1 MSNYL
6 GKGTV
11 HKSSNLALY
20 VLSELNHR
28 NEEVD
33 IHSKNTEHENMVGIK
48 NDMIDYLSND
58 KLHDENK
65 SKTINSR
72 NGRHFIQVAGGT
84 NNYSAE
90 TARKEG
96 ISQSKGFGGYAFG
109 GYARKVIGE
118 ILHELEENCPS
129 SKIENHPLILEQ
141 CLNFANSLV
150 QSVKKV

>member
-1 MSNYL
+1 MSKYL
-6 GKGTV
+6 GRGTV

-28 NEEVD
+28 SEEVD
-33 IHSKNTEHENMVGIK
+33 IYSKNTEHENMVGK
-48 NDMIDYLSND
+48 NNMIDYLSND
-58 KLHDENK
+58 TLHDGNK

-84 NNYSAE
+84 NNYSVE

-118 ILHELEENCPS
+118 ILHDLEENYPS
-129 SKIENHPLILEQ
+129 SKIENHPLILKQ